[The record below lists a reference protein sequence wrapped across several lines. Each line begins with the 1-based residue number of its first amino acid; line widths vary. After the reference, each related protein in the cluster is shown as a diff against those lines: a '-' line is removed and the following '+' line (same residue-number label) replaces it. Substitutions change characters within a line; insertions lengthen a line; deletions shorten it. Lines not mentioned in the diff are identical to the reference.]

1 MTKHFFLF
9 SVVKTTQILSRQ
21 SQSMHKKCRSSY
33 CMIKIKKGLLA
44 ISVTMQGPEKLVGE
58 ETARYREA
66 TRLFIGLLFFLFFL
80 RLSP

>member
-1 MTKHFFLF
+1 
-9 SVVKTTQILSRQ
+9 
-21 SQSMHKKCRSSY
+21 
-33 CMIKIKKGLLA
+33 MIKIKKGLLA

-58 ETARYREA
+58 ETARYQEA